1 MSAAL
6 ACPEVTKR
14 FGATIAVDR
23 VDLAVAA
30 GEVVALLGPSGC
42 GKTTLLRL
50 IAGFEEPDG
59 GSITLDRRELVSER
73 TVLPPERRGV
83 AVVFQDFALFPH
95 MTVGANIAFGVP
107 RGRDKAA
114 REVRVRELLELAGLS
129 GLGARMPH
137 ELSGGQQQ
145 RVALVRALAAEPAL
159 VLLDEPFSNLDPLVR
174 RRVRTEVKQL
184 VQAVGITAVFVTHD
198 QEEALSLAER
208 IAVMIDGRIRQTGT
222 PAEVYGQPQ
231 DRAVAE
237 FLGDANFLVGA
248 VRGARVECELGT
260 LPVRADFEGRAE
272 ILVRAEQ
279 IEVDPAGAT
288 ASVVGVE
295 YYGHDQLAHVRT
307 ARSGLPLRVRLPADV
322 ALRPGDT
329 VGLAVRG
336 DVLAFP
342 ER

>member
-1 MSAAL
+1 MRL
-6 ACPEVTKR
+6 ELREVSR
-14 FGATIAVDR
+14 SFPGVPAVDGLSL
-23 VDLAVAA
+23 VVEA
-30 GEVVALLGPSGC
+30 GRIGCLLGPSGS
-42 GKTTLLRL
+42 GKTTVLRL
-50 IAGFEEPDG
+50 IAGFERPDAGEIRAG
-59 GSITLDRRELVSER
+59 GELLAGPGRWV
-73 TVLPPERRGV
+73 PPERRRIGM
-83 AVVFQDFALFPH
+83 VFQDFALFPH
-95 MTVGANIAFGVP
+95 MTVGANIAFGLA

-114 REVRVRELLELAGLS
+114 REARVRELLELAGLT
-129 GLGARMPH
+129 GLEARMPH

-208 IAVMIDGRIRQTGT
+208 IAVMIDGRIRQTGS
-222 PAEVYGQPQ
+222 PAEVYGHPQ

-237 FLGDANFLVGA
+237 FLGDANFLTGE
-248 VRGARVECELGT
+248 VRGATVECELGA

-272 ILVRAEQ
+272 VLIRAEQ
-279 IEVDPAGAT
+279 IEVNPAGAG
-288 ASVVGVE
+288 ASVLSVE
-295 YYGHDQLAHVRT
+295 YYGHDQLAHLRT
-307 ARSGLPLRVRLPADV
+307 ARSGLPLRVRLPAGI
-322 ALRPGDT
+322 ALHPGDT
-329 VGLAVRG
+329 VGLTVRS